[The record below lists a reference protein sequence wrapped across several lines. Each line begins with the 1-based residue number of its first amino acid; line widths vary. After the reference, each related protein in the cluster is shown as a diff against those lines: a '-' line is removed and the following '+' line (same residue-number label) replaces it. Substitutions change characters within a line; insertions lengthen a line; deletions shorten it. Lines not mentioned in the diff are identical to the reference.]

1 MIAQTTLAINTAI
14 NMTVHAGILHTQDG
28 IRYEVFGARHLDE
41 AIRCLCVQFSAL
53 EPMSCALKLSISDHL
68 PFVTL
73 VCQQAARDGLS
84 GVAVDGES
92 GELVGCLIAHDL
104 VYPPADGIETV
115 AKRMAPILALLDTLE
130 EQFRRGRAISPGTH
144 LHVLMVA
151 SRLPN
156 RGISTTLYRVL
167 QPRARTL
174 GFQKLVV
181 EPTGIVSQHV
191 LLKKLGQQIAAEIP
205 YASFVFEGEH
215 VFETIAA
222 PPSCLLTVGD
232 L

>member
-1 MIAQTTLAINTAI
+1 MEMIDQTRIRRDMADNEE
-14 NMTVHAGILHTQDG
+14 ILRIQDG
-28 IRYEVFGARHLDE
+28 IRYEVLGAQHLDE
-41 AIRCLCVQFSAL
+41 AIRCLCVQFSEM
-53 EPMSCALKLSISDHL
+53 EPMSCALRLSISDHL

-84 GVAVDGES
+84 VAAIDIES
-92 GELVGCLIAHDL
+92 GELVGCMIAHDFM
-104 VYPPADGIETV
+104 YPPAEGIET
-115 AKRMAPILALLDTLE
+115 AARRLAPILALLDTLDE
-130 EQFRRGRAISPGTH
+130 RFRQGRAISPRTH

-156 RGISTTLYRVL
+156 RGISTTLYRVV
-167 QPRARTL
+167 QQRARSL

-181 EPTGIVSQHV
+181 EPTGLVSQHV
-191 LLKKLGQQIAAEIP
+191 LVEKLGQQVAAEIV
-205 YASFVFEGEH
+205 YASFVFEGER
-215 VFETIAA
+215 VFQTISA